1 MLHCHFAAWFAT
13 LLAVVLA
20 PSVAAAQEEYS
31 SNAVSRGEP
40 VRVVRPAAQLPPAL
54 RRPVALALVEQGKRL
69 LVANRDTGTVSIID
83 TQQQRLLAE
92 QQVAP
97 RLDHLV
103 ALPDGQH
110 VLAIDGRNHRLLALR
125 FAGDRLHLLTKTAV
139 PPYPVQ
145 VAVSRDGRWAWVS
158 SLWSRRVSRWE
169 LVAGEAGGL
178 QTLQPAGAV
187 RLPFCPRALLP
198 LECEDALLVADG
210 FGGQI
215 AVVELPGMKLA
226 QVREIPAHNI
236 RAMRLHPRGTHV
248 LVAHQIL
255 NDLAR
260 TTHNDVHWGVLMSN
274 VLRWVPLSNL
284 MRLDRPVLQGTHVHL
299 LGDSRFG
306 GADPTDV
313 AVTVDYRVIVTLGGA
328 DHVAVG
334 RQDDYVL
341 QRYPVGRNPVAVV
354 LGPRDRVAW
363 VANRFDDTVSVFQ
376 LSPPKLLAT
385 VSLGPQRPRSL
396 PEKGEELFYSGR
408 LAMDR
413 WMSCHSC
420 HTDGHTNGLLNDN
433 LSDGTFGAPK
443 RVLSLLGTGG
453 TAPWAWNGSRS
464 DLHVQ
469 IRASIQATMRGTE
482 PDAETVNALAA
493 FLRQLPPAPGVGR
506 FDKADPALVR
516 RGQQVFQQRG
526 CVECHRP
533 PEYTTPDVYDVGLA
547 DSQGLREFNPPSL
560 RGVSQRYG
568 LFHDKRAKSLK
579 EVFTRFGHGLEG
591 KPLDPQELEALLAFL
606 RSL

>member
-1 MLHCHFAAWFAT
+1 MKWCLPA
-13 LLAVVLA
+13 LLFVALFSLGDT
-20 PSVAAAQEEYS
+20 PAAAQAEYGQTK
-31 SNAVSRGEP
+31 RGGSDSAP
-40 VRVVRPAAQLPPAL
+40 TFWPAAKVPPAL
-54 RRPVALALVEQGKRL
+54 RRPVALALVDQGRRL
-69 LVANRDTGTVSIID
+69 LVANRDTGSVSVVD
-83 TQQQRLLAE
+83 TRSRRLVAE

-97 RLDHLV
+97 QLAHLA
-103 ALPDGQH
+103 ALPDGRH
-110 VLAIDGRNHRLLALR
+110 VLVLDGRNHRLLALR
-125 FAGDRLHLLTKTAV
+125 FERDRLIPCAQAEV

-145 VAVSRDGRWAWVS
+145 VAVSHHGRWAWVS
-158 SLWSRRVSRWE
+158 SLWSRRVSRWQLATDSSGHLE
-169 LVAGEAGGL
+169 QLRPAGE
-178 QTLQPAGAV
+178 V
-187 RLPFCPRALLP
+187 KLPFCPRALLP

-210 FGGQI
+210 FAGQI
-215 AVVELPGMKLA
+215 AVVRLPQMTLA

-284 MRLDRPVLQGTHVHL
+284 MQLDRPVLQGTHVHL

-313 AVTVDYRVIVTLGGA
+313 AVTADYRVIVTLGGA

-354 LGPRDRVAW
+354 LGPQDRVAW

-376 LSPPKLLAT
+376 LSPPKLLGT

-396 PEKGEELFYSGR
+396 PERGEELFYSGR

-464 DLHVQ
+464 ELHVQ
-469 IRASIQATMRGTE
+469 IRASIQATMRGPE
-482 PDAETVNALAA
+482 PDEQTVQALAA
-493 FLRQLPPAPGVGR
+493 FLQQLPPAPGVGQ
-506 FDKADPALVR
+506 FEKTDPRLVQQGR
-516 RGQQVFQQRG
+516 RVFQQRG
-526 CVECHRP
+526 CAECHRP

-547 DSQGLREFNPPSL
+547 DEQGLREFNPPSL
-560 RGVSQRYG
+560 RGVSQRRR
-568 LFHDKRAKSLK
+568 LFHDNRAKGLRD
-579 EVFTRFGHGLEG
+579 VFTRFGHGLDG
-591 KPLDPQELEALLAFL
+591 KPLSPRELEALLAFL
-606 RSL
+606 KSL

>member
-1 MLHCHFAAWFAT
+1 MMRNT
-13 LLAVVLA
+13 LGVLGILPAVFCLAL
-20 PSVAAAQEEYS
+20 PGSAQEEYAS
-31 SNAVSRGEP
+31 GDAQHSRSVAVT
-40 VRVVRPAAQLPPAL
+40 RPGTQVPAAL
-54 RRPVALALVEQGKRL
+54 RRPVALALAEQGKRL

-83 TQQQRLLAE
+83 TQQRRLLAE

-103 ALPDGQH
+103 VLPDGRH
-110 VLAIDGRNHRLLALR
+110 VLAIDGENHHLLALR
-125 FAGDRLHLLTKTAV
+125 FAKDRLHLLAKAAV

-169 LVAGEAGGL
+169 LMAGKAGKL
-178 QTLQPAGAV
+178 QALRLAGTV

-210 FGGQI
+210 FAGRI

-313 AVTVDYRVIVTLGGA
+313 AVTADYRVIVTLGGA

-341 QRYPVGRNPVAVV
+341 QHYPVGRNPVAVV
-354 LGPRDRVAW
+354 LGPQDRVAW
-363 VANRFDDTVSVFQ
+363 IVNRFDDTVSAFQ

-385 VSLGPQRPRSL
+385 ISLGPQRPRSL

-469 IRASIQATMRGTE
+469 IRASIQATMRGAE
-482 PDAETVNALAA
+482 PDTETVNALAA
-493 FLRQLPPAPGVGR
+493 FLQQLSPAPGVGQ
-506 FDKADPALVR
+506 FDKADPASVR

-526 CVECHRP
+526 CAECHRP
-533 PEYTTPDVYDVGLA
+533 PAYTTPDLYDVGLR

-568 LFHDKRAKSLK
+568 LFHDNRAKGLR
-579 EVFTRFGHGLEG
+579 EVFTRFGHGLEDR
-591 KPLDPQELEALLAFL
+591 PLAPQELEALLAFL

>member
-1 MLHCHFAAWFAT
+1 MLRL
-13 LLAVVLA
+13 LLAGLFFLFAGFCFPVPILA
-20 PSVAAAQEEYS
+20 QQEYS
-31 SNAVSRGEP
+31 PGDSQPAGTAAT
-40 VRVVRPAAQLPPAL
+40 VRPGAQVPAAL
-54 RRPVALALVEQGKRL
+54 RRPVALALVEQGRRL

-92 QQVAP
+92 QPVAP
-97 RLDHLV
+97 RLDHLA
-103 ALPDGQH
+103 ALPDGRH
-110 VLAIDGRNHRLLALR
+110 VLVVDGENHRLLLLR
-125 FAGDRLHLLTKTAV
+125 FARDRLHLLAKTAA

-169 LVAGEAGGL
+169 LVADKTGKLQALRAAGE
-178 QTLQPAGAV
+178 V
-187 RLPFCPRALLP
+187 RLPFCPRVLLP
-198 LECEDALLVADG
+198 LECEDALLVADA
-210 FGGQI
+210 FAGQI

-313 AVTVDYRVIVTLGGA
+313 AVTADYRVIVTLGGA

-341 QRYPVGRNPVAVV
+341 QRYPVGRNPVAVA

-363 VANRFDDTVSVFQ
+363 VANRFDDTVSVFE

-385 VSLGPQRPRSL
+385 ISLGPQRPRSL

-469 IRASIQATMRGTE
+469 IRASIQATMRGPE

-493 FLRQLPPAPGVGR
+493 FLQQLPPAPGVGR

-516 RGQQVFQQRG
+516 RGEQLFQQRG

-533 PEYTTPDVYDVGLA
+533 PEYTTPDLYDVGLH

-560 RGVSQRYG
+560 RGVSQRYR
-568 LFHDKRAKSLK
+568 LFHDNRAGGLR
-579 EVFTRFGHGLEG
+579 EVFVRYGHGLEG
-591 KPLDPQELEALLAFL
+591 KPLSPEELEALLAFL